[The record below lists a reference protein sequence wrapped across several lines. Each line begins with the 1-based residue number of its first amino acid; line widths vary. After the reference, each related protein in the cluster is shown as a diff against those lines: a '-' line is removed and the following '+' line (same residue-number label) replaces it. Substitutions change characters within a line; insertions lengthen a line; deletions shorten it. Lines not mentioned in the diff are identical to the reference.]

1 MQHPVGFQ
9 IEANG
14 SLGIG
19 SLRTYLLNPWA
30 WVQFLHNQMASL
42 VTGSFVV
49 TAVGAFYTLRRRHP
63 IQARR
68 YLRGGTLTALIAS
81 VLVAFPTGDQQA
93 KMVASRKAVPL
104 TAMERSFV
112 GRACA

>member
-1 MQHPVGFQ
+1 MQNPVGFQ

-14 SLGIG
+14 SVGIA

-42 VTGSFVV
+42 VTGSVGV

-68 YLRGGTLTALIAS
+68 YLRSGTLTARVAS
-81 VLVAFPTGDQQA
+81 VLGAFPTGDQQA
-93 KMVASRKAVPL
+93 KMVRRVHPV
-104 TAMERSFV
+104 T
-112 GRACA
+112 

>member
-1 MQHPVGFQ
+1 MQNPVGFQ

-14 SLGIG
+14 SVGIA

-30 WVQFLHNQMASL
+30 WVQFLHNQMAAL

-68 YLRGGTLTALIAS
+68 YLRAGTLTALGAS
-81 VLVAFPTGDQQA
+81 VPFAFPPRYQQSQ
-93 KMVASRKAVPL
+93 M
-104 TAMERSFV
+104 V
-112 GRACA
+112 GRHQPVTLAAMVSMLAGGPV